1 MVISAPDPLNAKHS
15 LEAFRSGEATLDAW
29 LRQRA
34 LPNQDSG
41 ATRTYVACDGARV
54 VGYYALASGVVAV
67 RSATG
72 RFRRNMP
79 DPVPA
84 ILLARLAV
92 DEAWQGG
99 GVGRAL
105 VQDAARRVVQA
116 ASLVGVRGFLVRALS
131 PSAKAFY
138 ERLGFRESPL
148 DPMLLMVTVADLRAS
163 MRAP

>member
-1 MVISAPDPLNAKHS
+1 MVNAPGPLSSRHRV
-15 LEAFRSGEATLDAW
+15 EGFCSGEATLDAW
-29 LRQRA
+29 LKQRA

-41 ATRTYVACDGARV
+41 ATRTYVTCDGAKV

-67 RSATG
+67 RNATG

-92 DEAWQGG
+92 DQTWQGQRL
-99 GVGRAL
+99 GRAL
-105 VQDAARRVVQA
+105 AQDAGRRVVQA

-131 PSAKAFY
+131 PSAKTFY

-148 DPMLLMVTVADLRAS
+148 DGMLLMATVADLRAA
-163 MRAP
+163 MQAL